1 MAGKKTIVIVD
12 DHALFREGLKAII
25 CRNPAYEVV
34 GEAARGDAALETARA
49 LRPHLVLVDIS
60 LPDQSG
66 IDLTR
71 QLRKSLP
78 HTLVMI
84 VSMHSKVDYIVNAFR
99 AGATGFVTKESAP
112 ERLLQAI
119 ELVLKGEYF
128 MDSAVAQTVV
138 HKLTGLA
145 SDQRPLRDPGYEAL
159 TTREQE
165 ILALLAEGQ
174 ALKAISDR
182 LCISPKTVENH
193 RTSIMRKL
201 GLHTNFEL
209 IRYAAKVGIID
220 LDRWKE

>member
-1 MAGKKTIVIVD
+1 MGGKKTIVIVD

-34 GEAARGDAALETARA
+34 GEAARGDEALEKART
-49 LRPHLVLVDIS
+49 LKPHLILVDIS

-66 IDLTR
+66 IDLTQ

-78 HTLVMI
+78 RSRVMI

-119 ELVLKGEYF
+119 DLVLKGEYF

-138 HKLTGLA
+138 HKLAGIA
-145 SDQRPLRDPGYEAL
+145 SDHRPLRDPGYEAL

-201 GLHTNFEL
+201 GLHTHFEL

-220 LDRWKE
+220 IDRWKE

>member
-1 MAGKKTIVIVD
+1 MANRKTIVIVD

-34 GEAARGDAALETARA
+34 GEAGRGDEALQMAKS

-60 LPDQSG
+60 LPDQNG
-66 IDLTR
+66 IELTL

-78 HTLVMI
+78 RTFVLI
-84 VSMHSKVDYIVNAFR
+84 VTMHSKVDTIVNAFQ

-119 ELVLKGEYF
+119 DVVLTGEYF
-128 MDSAVAQTVV
+128 MDSAVSQKVV
-138 HKLTGLA
+138 HKLAGLKTE
-145 SDQRPLRDPGYEAL
+145 QRSMRDPGYEAL
-159 TTREQE
+159 TVREQE
-165 ILALLAEGQ
+165 ILAFLAEGQ
-174 ALKAISDR
+174 SLKIISER
-182 LCISPKTVENH
+182 LFISPKTVENH

-201 GLHTNFEL
+201 GAHSTFEL

-220 LDRWKE
+220 VDRWKE

>member
-1 MAGKKTIVIVD
+1 MADKKTIVIVD

-25 CRNPAYEVV
+25 CRNPSYEVV
-34 GEAARGDAALETARA
+34 GEAARGDEALETARA

-66 IDLTR
+66 IDLTQ

-78 HTLVMI
+78 RTRVMI

-119 ELVLKGEYF
+119 DLVLKGEYF

-138 HKLTGLA
+138 HKLAGLA

-159 TTREQE
+159 TAREQE

-220 LDRWKE
+220 IDRWKE

>member
-25 CRNPAYEVV
+25 CRNPSYEVV
-34 GEAARGDAALETARA
+34 GEAARGDEALETARA
-49 LRPHLVLVDIS
+49 LKPHLVLVDIS

-66 IDLTR
+66 IDLTQ

-78 HTLVMI
+78 RTRVMI

-119 ELVLKGEYF
+119 DLVLKGEYF

-138 HKLTGLA
+138 QKLAGIA
-145 SDQRPLRDPGYEAL
+145 SDQRQLRDPGYEAL
-159 TTREQE
+159 TAREQE

-174 ALKAISDR
+174 ALKAIGDR

-201 GLHTNFEL
+201 GLHTHFEL

-220 LDRWKE
+220 IDRWKE

>member
-1 MAGKKTIVIVD
+1 MASKKTIVIVD

-78 HTLVMI
+78 RTLVMI

>member
-25 CRNPAYEVV
+25 CRNPSYEVV
-34 GEAARGDAALETARA
+34 GEAARGDEALETART
-49 LRPHLVLVDIS
+49 LKPHLVLVDIS
-60 LPDQSG
+60 LPDQNG
-66 IDLTR
+66 IDLTQ

-78 HTLVMI
+78 RTRVMI

-119 ELVLKGEYF
+119 DLVLKGEYF

-138 HKLTGLA
+138 QKLAGIA
-145 SDQRPLRDPGYEAL
+145 SDQRQLRDPGYEAL
-159 TTREQE
+159 TAREQE

-174 ALKAISDR
+174 ALKAIGDR

-201 GLHTNFEL
+201 GLHTHFEL

-220 LDRWKE
+220 IDRWKE

>member
-1 MAGKKTIVIVD
+1 MAGKKTILIVD

-25 CRNPAYEVV
+25 CRNPSYEVV
-34 GEAARGDAALETARA
+34 GEAGRGHEALPLATS

-60 LPDQSG
+60 LPDQNG
-66 IDLTR
+66 IELTL

-78 HTLVMI
+78 KTLVMI
-84 VSMHSKVDYIVNAFR
+84 VSMHSKVDYIVNSFQ

-119 ELVLKGEYF
+119 EVVLRGEVF
-128 MDSAVAQTVV
+128 MDSAVSQKVV
-138 HKLTGLA
+138 QKLAGLKT
-145 SDQRPLRDPGYEAL
+145 DQRPMHDPGYEAL
-159 TTREQE
+159 TVREQE

-174 ALKAISDR
+174 ALKTISER
-182 LCISPKTVENH
+182 LFISPKTVENH

-201 GLHTNFEL
+201 GVHSSFEL

-220 LDRWKE
+220 VDRWKE